1 MLMEKRIGTAL
12 IIIEN
17 KSSIKLLNEIISRFE
32 EIIIARQGLPV
43 EESIRIISLIL
54 HGTTDEIGALTG
66 QIGKLNGIQIKSVL
80 AKYSRPLS

>member
-1 MLMEKRIGTAL
+1 MEKRIGTAL